1 MIVADNGAI
10 LALIDKSDAHH
21 KAMMALFDQD
31 PDWVLPWAILA
42 EVDYLVSSHVG
53 SRAQE
58 AWLEDVASGAFQIEW
73 GLDGDLVR
81 AREIMRRHRSLKMGL
96 VDAVVMAT
104 AERLQAES
112 IATFDLRHFGAVAL
126 RGAPRILP
134 RDL

>member
-1 MIVADNGAI
+1 MIVADTGAI

-21 KAMMALFDQD
+21 KAMLALFDRE

-42 EVDYLVSSHVG
+42 EVDYLVAAHVG
-53 SRAQE
+53 AQAEE
-58 AWLEDVASGAFQIEW
+58 AWLEDLASGAFQIEW

-81 AREIMRRHRSLKMGL
+81 AREISRRHRSLKMGL

-112 IATFDLRHFGAVAL
+112 IATFDLRHFGAVGL